1 MASFFHFPIEFCP
14 SFHPFYAFCVLSLR
28 WCWSGSALSCD
39 WVSPFCCQVLLSHKW
54 FHWFADGCPSIFW
67 LLLSLL
73 SVRYSF
79 CDQISADFIFCR
91 TFLSIGAGC
100 FWSGSAWLP
109 LVTAVQ
115 NGLPLSLNE
124 FVRCLSKVPARP
136 IGVYNLLGVV
146 YLSFD
151 WCWPPCNCSCFLAGW
166 LLLPSNQDGFYY
178 EYLSLLSEIGL
189 PFIGPASPCFPCR
202 YHCSIKMNNDATPT

>member
-1 MASFFHFPIEFCP
+1 MLIEPAFLSVSFP
-14 SFHPFYAFCVLSLR
+14 LLR
-28 WCWSGSALSCD
+28 
-39 WVSPFCCQVLLSHKW
+39 PN
-54 FHWFADGCPSIFW
+54 FHWWNRCCPPFFQKVYHID
-67 LLLSLL
+67 L
-73 SVRYSF
+73 
-79 CDQISADFIFCR
+79 
-91 TFLSIGAGC
+91 T
-100 FWSGSAWLP
+100 GSAWLP